1 MITFDRPANGP
12 LRPRMRFESRCAGD
26 NRSLSREPAVA
37 IFKLFWQLPCILI
50 LMGVVDR
57 KQELF
62 ENIVRLRRVGR
73 ELRGN
78 ADVSAVRRALESELG
93 ETVSRRLA
101 ARVLGVS
108 HTALDRWI
116 KAGDLPLVYS
126 AQGRVE
132 VPVPALLDLYE
143 SVEADR
149 ADGDRRYA
157 LAPTMVRQRNAAL
170 SLDLRRFRRDTE
182 RSGHDRASA
191 RSLAY
196 HRAIARRLR
205 KPMVEDARHVLFR
218 WRAQGRI
225 DERYGERWEQ
235 LLNQPL
241 PEIRSALVDESQE
254 YDDLRQNSPFAGLL
268 SEPERRR
275 IVQEVI

>member
-1 MITFDRPANGP
+1 MPI
-12 LRPRMRFESRCAGD
+12 
-26 NRSLSREPAVA
+26 LSFFGNSSATLVA
-37 IFKLFWQLPCILI
+37 
-50 LMGVVDR
+50 MGVVDR
-57 KQELF
+57 KQELVQ
-62 ENIVRLRRVGR
+62 NIVRLRRVGR
-73 ELRGN
+73 ELPGN

-101 ARVLGVS
+101 ARMLGVS

-149 ADGDRRYA
+149 AGSDRRHV
-157 LAPTMVRQRNAAL
+157 LAPTMVRRRDAAQ
-170 SLDLRRFRRDTE
+170 SLDLRFFQQDTE
-182 RSGHDRASA
+182 RSGHERARA

-205 KPMVEDARHVLFR
+205 KPMVDEARHVLFR
-218 WRAQGRI
+218 WRAQERI
-225 DERYGERWEQ
+225 DERYAKRWEQ
-235 LLNQPL
+235 LLSQPL
-241 PEIRSALVDESQE
+241 PEIRRALVDESE
-254 YDDLRQNSPFAGLL
+254 DYDDLRQNSPFAGLL

-275 IVQEVI
+275 IVREVI